1 LRKFRFSTATSFRP
15 LYLLEWKEQQ
25 MKRFG
30 KMLIAT
36 AGFATICAPA
46 IFARDF
52 RDYNHDRD
60 RDRRDRV
67 VVLRREP
74 VRKAVRRY
82 DRRAEAARH
91 EDRFHR

>member
-1 LRKFRFSTATSFRP
+1 
-15 LYLLEWKEQQ
+15 

-52 RDYNHDRD
+52 HDYNHDRD

-67 VVLRREP
+67 VVVRRKP
-74 VRKAVRRY
+74 VREQARFHDRGAV
-82 DRRAEAARH
+82 ARH
-91 EDRFHR
+91 ENRFYR

>member
-1 LRKFRFSTATSFRP
+1 
-15 LYLLEWKEQQ
+15 

-30 KMLIAT
+30 RMMIAT

-52 RDYNHDRD
+52 HDYDHD

-67 VVLRREP
+67 VVVRREP
-74 VRKAVRRY
+74 ARRNARLDDRAVVV
-82 DRRAEAARH
+82 RH
-91 EDRFHR
+91 EDRFRR

>member
-1 LRKFRFSTATSFRP
+1 
-15 LYLLEWKEQQ
+15 

-30 KMLIAT
+30 RILVAT
-36 AGFATICAPA
+36 AGFAMISAPA

-67 VVLRREP
+67 VVVHREP

-82 DRRAEAARH
+82 DRRAEVVRH

>member
-1 LRKFRFSTATSFRP
+1 
-15 LYLLEWKEQQ
+15 

-30 KMLIAT
+30 RMLIAT

-52 RDYNHDRD
+52 RDHDRDRD

-67 VVLRREP
+67 VVVRREP
-74 VRKAVRRY
+74 VREPARVHDRVFVVRHD
-82 DRRAEAARH
+82 DRDCR
-91 EDRFHR
+91 

>member
-1 LRKFRFSTATSFRP
+1 
-15 LYLLEWKEQQ
+15 

-30 KMLIAT
+30 RMLIAT

-52 RDYNHDRD
+52 HNYDHD

-67 VVLRREP
+67 VVVRREP
-74 VRKAVRRY
+74 VRARAWDRAVVQ
-82 DRRAEAARH
+82 H
-91 EDRFHR
+91 EDRFCR

>member
-1 LRKFRFSTATSFRP
+1 
-15 LYLLEWKEQQ
+15 

-30 KMLIAT
+30 RMLIAT

-52 RDYNHDRD
+52 RDYDHD

-67 VVLRREP
+67 VVVRREP
-74 VRKAVRRY
+74 VRTRAWDRAVIV
-82 DRRAEAARH
+82 RH
-91 EDRFHR
+91 EDRFCR